1 MITFIF
7 LASMILFRCF
17 SYILGITPLPFVLKF
32 NYIYLKLNLFSAS
45 GFSFL
50 ISCTRGLQPMRRGGL
65 WKLYKGRIELH

>member
-45 GFSFL
+45 GFRFVL
-50 ISCTRGLQPMRRGGL
+50 CKWI
-65 WKLYKGRIELH
+65 